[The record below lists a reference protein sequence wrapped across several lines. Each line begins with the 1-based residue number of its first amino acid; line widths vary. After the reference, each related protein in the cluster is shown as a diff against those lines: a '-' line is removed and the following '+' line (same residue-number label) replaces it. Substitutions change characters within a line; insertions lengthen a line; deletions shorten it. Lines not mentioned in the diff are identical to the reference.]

1 VVRQG
6 DPCALVV
13 EDDEFVRGA
22 VVALLLREGFRVVEA
37 ADGNAALTQAAEEQ
51 PDVVVLDVMLPDID
65 GFEVVR
71 RLRRYSSVPVLMLT
85 ALEGESHLVAGL
97 EGGADDY
104 LTKPYSARELLA
116 RVRALLRRDEL
127 TQGPSGVLELGRVT
141 VDLGRRAVVVDG
153 RESRLTPTELKFLA
167 LLAARPGEPLSPRAL
182 IGALRGY
189 EPSGIEAQA
198 AAAVLVNR
206 LRRKLEPDPRTP
218 AYLRWSGT
226 GYLLG
231 PPPA

>member
-1 VVRQG
+1 MVRRE

-22 VVALLLREGFRVVEA
+22 VCALLRREGFRVLEA
-37 ADGNAALTQAAEEQ
+37 ASGLAGLAEAAEKH
-51 PDVVVLDVMLPDID
+51 PDVIVLDVMLPDID

-85 ALEGESHLVAGL
+85 ALDGEGDLVAGL

-104 LTKPYSARELLA
+104 LTKPYGARELLA

-127 TQGPSGVLELGRVT
+127 TQGPSGVVELGRVT
-141 VDLGRRAVVVDG
+141 IDLGRRAVFVDG
-153 RESRLTPTELKFLA
+153 RESRLTPTELKFLS
-167 LLAARPGEPLSPRAL
+167 LLAARPGEPLSPRSL
-182 IGALRGY
+182 IGAMRGY
-189 EPSGIEAQA
+189 EPSGVEAQA

-206 LRRKLEPDPRTP
+206 LRRKLEPDPRNP
-218 AYLRWSGT
+218 EYLRWSGA
-226 GYLLG
+226 GYALG
-231 PPPA
+231 PPTA